1 MKSDDNQ
8 PLPKILRKQLLT
20 HRAIRGS
27 LARGDCD
34 VRLRLAVAMV
44 MAKAGQ

>member
-8 PLPKILRKQLLT
+8 PLANIVWKQLLT
-20 HRAIRGS
+20 HGAKSCS
-27 LARGDCD
+27 LACGDCD

-44 MAKAGQ
+44 MAKVSQ